1 MTNGFLLTIGNKDLF
16 YKTDKKNVTKQILDT
31 FIDKIGEIKNLSSD
45 FIERC
50 KNDERTLK
58 DTRYRISRATLEKRD
73 TGKNQYYNIS
83 GKNFTLNI
91 PLNESECLIIF

>member
-1 MTNGFLLTIGNKDLF
+1 MGKCIYMTNGFLLTIGNKELF

-58 DTRYRISRATLEKRD
+58 DTRYRISKAT
-73 TGKNQYYNIS
+73 S
-83 GKNFTLNI
+83 GTATIVLTIHAIFTSHL
-91 PLNESECLIIF
+91 C